1 MDFFVAKTRSDSK
14 DPCQGTPSSRQQPLR
29 KSPGEDCK
37 IPTRG
42 TPVARGRQSIDCNY
56 VEEASKC
63 EISNHAPVKSLLSS
77 HHTFHDPRLGVTLPS
92 LQHYY
97 QADDRRF
104 WKTAFVLEKH
114 SVHFR
119 EKHSQYRGGLLAGN
133 TGPHQTQRKENKKK
147 KQGTIRI
154 NRSHGSLARTLP
166 PAGCL
171 VGPSWQKPPAGQDR
185 VLFLCKQHRSATG
198 FRSTRL
204 AKTEVCLLPFGET
217 QRRPKVSTRSL
228 RGTLH
233 IQ

>member
-56 VEEASKC
+56 VEEANKC

-92 LQHYY
+92 LQHSY

-133 TGPHQTQRKENKKK
+133 TGPHQTQRKEKKK
-147 KQGTIRI
+147 NKEPL
-154 NRSHGSLARTLP
+154 GSTEATGRWPGLCHQQAALLVQAGRNLLQARTVSFSF
-166 PAGCL
+166 ANSIDQQQV
-171 VGPSWQKPPAGQDR
+171 VGPLVW
-185 VLFLCKQHRSATG
+185 L
-198 FRSTRL
+198 
-204 AKTEVCLLPFGET
+204 
-217 QRRPKVSTRSL
+217 RRRFAF
-228 RGTLH
+228 
-233 IQ
+233 